1 MRKNNLTHAGRR
13 DYNKCSYYIHI
24 INPMIYHIYSI
35 YTLVT
40 ETKFSAQQK
49 KEEKKRDH
57 KL

>member
-1 MRKNNLTHAGRR
+1 MLEGETT
-13 DYNKCSYYIHI
+13 NKCSYYIHI